1 MWDESEPMGERP
13 RTWQQ
18 AERRALVAD
27 LVRTQGTLQARS
39 EQLQEI
45 LGSRWH
51 RLARSAWRA
60 RRRRPPLVAMLLAV
74 AAVAAAMLAV
84 VLAANAGALIAGLLG
99 AAILAALAVA
109 SAIVLPALRDT
120 TVPRMVDEESF
131 ALRINGDATAEK
143 ESEAEEEP
151 EAGHV
156 PAPAN
161 GTAVGPERQQQPMP
175 GLEMPRGAGGRER
188 TRLLLAGHSLS
199 FCGGIAQRA
208 RQGGA
213 AVRED
218 PWRTHGAH
226 DEEASAAALAW
237 ADVIHCE
244 WCLGNAAW
252 YSRNKLPG
260 QRLVVRFHRM
270 ELDTPYPGEVD
281 LEQVDAMVFVARH
294 VLERACERW
303 DWDADDPRFRLIPNG
318 IDRGTLPQAKLPG
331 ARFTLAAIGYVP
343 RLKRLD
349 RALDVLELLRRHDD
363 RYRLLVKGREP
374 WEYPWMAG
382 REEERRYYEELF
394 ERLERAPSLRGAV
407 GFEPF
412 GDDIPAFLRQ
422 AGWILSTSE
431 VEGHSVALA
440 EGMASGAIPAILE
453 RPGSE
458 QYEERWVHADPGAAA
473 EAILTTEARGET
485 AAEAEAARRFAERW
499 SWEQLGP
506 EWDQLLQGS
515 RPAVSA

>member
-1 MWDESEPMGERP
+1 MGERP

-27 LVRTQGTLQARS
+27 LVRTQETLQARS
-39 EQLQEI
+39 EQLQAI
-45 LGSRWH
+45 LGSRWY
-51 RLARSAWRA
+51 RVARSAWRA
-60 RRRRPPLVAMLLAV
+60 RRRRPPLAAMLLA
-74 AAVAAAMLAV
+74 AAALAGA
-84 VLAANAGALIAGLLG
+84 VLAIALATDPGALIAGLLG
-99 AAILAALAVA
+99 AAILAAAAVA
-109 SAIVLPALRDT
+109 CTILVPALRDT
-120 TVPRMVDEESF
+120 AVPRMAAEESF
-131 ALRINGDATAEK
+131 ARPLNGDAPA
-143 ESEAEEEP
+143 ADEP
-151 EAGHV
+151 ERL
-156 PAPAN
+156 
-161 GTAVGPERQQQPMP
+161 TATPQPPGDAAVDLEPEPEHQPMP
-175 GLEMPRGAGGRER
+175 GLEAPREAPER
-188 TRLLLAGHSLS
+188 ARARLLLAGHSLS
-199 FCGGIAQRA
+199 FCGQITQQA
-208 RQGGA
+208 RRSGA

-237 ADVIHCE
+237 ADVVHCE
-244 WCLGNAAW
+244 WCLGNAVW
-252 YSRNKLPG
+252 YSRNKLAG

-303 DWDADDPRFRLIPNG
+303 GWDADDPRFQLVPNG
-318 IDRGTLPQAKLPG
+318 VDPDLLHQAKLPG
-331 ARFTLAAIGYVP
+331 AEFTLAAVGYVP

-349 RALDVLELLRRHDD
+349 RALDLLELLRHRDE

-382 REEERRYYEELF
+382 RAEERHYYEELF
-394 ERLERAPSLRGAV
+394 GRLERAPGLRGAV
-407 GFEPF
+407 GFETF
-412 GDDIPAFLRQ
+412 DDDIPAFLRK

-453 RPGSE
+453 RPGAAE

-473 EAILTTEARGET
+473 EAILATEARGET

-499 SWEQLGP
+499 SWERLGP
-506 EWDQLLQGS
+506 EWDRLLQGS
-515 RPAVSA
+515 GSAGPTARA